1 MNMATSLFSKRKLW
15 NFEHE
20 NNLPSN
26 HPILVVRNDSQ
37 KFTNLP
43 EDLHIFISDFN
54 QFVQPLQDI
63 FSKRSKMSKEFWLVN
78 VSNVKKINKQLHD
91 LDIDLDDDLYFYEQ
105 NSEKKSVQ
113 MWEVYRIHQG
123 FPVKI
128 LQYGNWSDENGMQL
142 ENQFKWKR
150 RNNLEVGRNFFN
162 LTYYT
167 RPSLGLTTLKP
178 RYSEFHDIVNKT
190 QHQF

>member
-1 MNMATSLFSKRKLW
+1 MAISLFSKRKLW

-26 HPILVVRNDSQ
+26 HPILVLRNDSQ

-91 LDIDLDDDLYFYEQ
+91 LNIDLDDDLYFYEQ
-105 NSEKKSVQ
+105 NSEEKSVQ

-150 RNNLEVGRNFFN
+150 RNDLEVLSRNFFN
-162 LTYYT
+162 FYKGGGPCLTCYCKNV
-167 RPSLGLTTLKP
+167 L
-178 RYSEFHDIVNKT
+178 
-190 QHQF
+190 